1 MCNWNIFLYR
11 CGCFQMRLKSPCH
24 HRRPQ
29 VTANC
34 NEIQQVREEWVY
46 NQEKICENCQ
56 ARQDKGEKIDT
67 PTVKWEDLEKGAYQ
81 IAKDYANLG
90 QFPT

>member
-1 MCNWNIFLYR
+1 MCNWNIFLYQ

-46 NQEKICENCQ
+46 NQEKICENCKG
-56 ARQDKGEKIDT
+56 RQDKGEKIDT
-67 PTVKWEDLEKGAYQ
+67 PTVKWEDLEKRAYQ